1 VSESPIF
8 WTKIHAARDRGISA
22 EAFRLLALLVD
33 TRADVRKFPEE
44 EFTLPWRE
52 IAHWTGWSEKT
63 VYRHLH
69 ALVARGYLIK
79 RGLRGCPAKS
89 AFSFCA
95 SSVKNDRTGSVKNG
109 ATGSVKNGGPHTSN
123 SRREGKGTK
132 RKEEM
137 AGSARRKEGDGTEPQ
152 AAEDRPKRHVSELKR
167 WAVENGL

>member
-33 TRADVRKFPEE
+33 TRADVRKFPEH

-52 IAHWTGWSEKT
+52 VSNWTGWSRRT
-63 VYRHLH
+63 AYRHLSE
-69 ALVARGYLIK
+69 LVDAGYLIK
-79 RGLRGCPAKS
+79 RGLRGCPAKA
-89 AFSFCA
+89 AFSFSA
-95 SSVKNDRTGSVKNG
+95 SGAKNG
-109 ATGSVKNGGPHTSN
+109 HTGGAKNGHSSGARKGSRHTSN
-123 SRREGKGTK
+123 SVPEGKGTK

-152 AAEDRPKRHVSELKR
+152 AAEDQPKRHVSELMR